1 MPDFNL
7 SEHLKEKRSTLSAS
21 SIKTYTS
28 ILSSLYGKVFGNS
41 DDIDPK
47 KFEDT
52 EKILGH
58 LHGLPPNKRKTI
70 LSALVCVTEDKKYRE
85 LMLEDIQSYNKDLSK
100 QEKTPEQEESWISQ
114 GDVKTVFDKLQTNA
128 NLLYKKKE
136 PTPKDLQQIQDYI
149 IMSVLSGVFI
159 APRRSLDNVS
169 FKIKNINDKEDNFLS
184 KNQFVFNKY
193 KTAKYYNEQRVDV
206 PIQLKNI
213 IVKWIKINPTD
224 FLLFDSNQ
232 NALTS
237 VKLNQR
243 LVRILGHKTSVNI
256 LRHSYLTSKFGDQ
269 IDKNKEMED
278 VSSEM
283 GKNLKE
289 YDFK

>member
-52 EKILGH
+52 EKILAH

-70 LSALVCVTEDKKYRE
+70 LSALVVVTDDKKYRE
-85 LMLEDIQSYNKDLSK
+85 IMLEDIQSYNKDLSK

-159 APRRSLDNVS
+159 SPRRSLDYVS

-206 PIQLKNI
+206 PIQLIDI
-213 IVKWIKINPTD
+213 I
-224 FLLFDSNQ
+224 L
-232 NALTS
+232 
-237 VKLNQR
+237 
-243 LVRILGHKTSVNI
+243 
-256 LRHSYLTSKFGDQ
+256 
-269 IDKNKEMED
+269 
-278 VSSEM
+278 
-283 GKNLKE
+283 
-289 YDFK
+289 

>member
-1 MPDFNL
+1 
-7 SEHLKEKRSTLSAS
+7 
-21 SIKTYTS
+21 
-28 ILSSLYGKVFGNS
+28 
-41 DDIDPK
+41 
-47 KFEDT
+47 
-52 EKILGH
+52 
-58 LHGLPPNKRKTI
+58 
-70 LSALVCVTEDKKYRE
+70 
-85 LMLEDIQSYNKDLSK
+85 
-100 QEKTPEQEESWISQ
+100 
-114 GDVKTVFDKLQTNA
+114 
-128 NLLYKKKE
+128 
-136 PTPKDLQQIQDYI
+136 
-149 IMSVLSGVFI
+149 MSVLSGVFI
-159 APRRSLDNVS
+159 APRRSLDYVS

-269 IDKNKEMED
+269 IDKNKAMEA
-278 VSSEM
+278 VAESM
-283 GKNLKE
+283 GTSKHMILDNYIKK
-289 YDFK
+289 D